1 MCSNCEHIPTH
12 QNILRLNSRMLFL
25 QFHIDFQMSVI
36 LPNCSYVY
44 LRSFT
49 FVCTENMWSFFEHQN
64 REMDGRKIMN
74 SNHSSEYHAHCFPF
88 DSASLFHY
96 VYLYLPFSLLAA
108 LFLVENCFYHNN
120 FVEFHFNSYFHV
132 FFCTFALLF
141 FPSWLFEWKKIRISL
156 FKCHSM
162 FFHMNTH
169 FCIRR

>member
-1 MCSNCEHIPTH
+1 MFLSLNFSSQLLFSFLMRRRFLYWKKKMCSNCEHIPTH

-49 FVCTENMWSFFEHQN
+49 FVCTEKMWSFFEHQN
-64 REMDGRKIMN
+64 REMDGREIMN

-96 VYLYLPFSLLAA
+96 VYLYLIFSFSCSFLGWKLL
-108 LFLVENCFYHNN
+108 L
-120 FVEFHFNSYFHV
+120 S
-132 FFCTFALLF
+132 
-141 FPSWLFEWKKIRISL
+141 
-156 FKCHSM
+156 
-162 FFHMNTH
+162 
-169 FCIRR
+169 